1 VNNSVRVVP
10 NVPQLIYHASLIGQA
25 TGKNKGKIARML
37 AAKSALGL
45 RIDALSTWGVS
56 SEDTSNE
63 PTEEEKSQVGRDA
76 RLGIER
82 RLRALE
88 GKPLKSIKD
97 NANQT
102 ALGQN
107 KWEIKEARKY
117 NPDADGLTGDEP
129 AQAVKPAKVN
139 GTTPKKLVQEV
150 DSDAEME
157 DADAGADTS
166 DSDDS
171 DVKATPK
178 GGDSKAA
185 KKAEKEA
192 KKARKAE
199 RAAKRDAKE
208 AKKAAK
214 EAKKSVKDSKK
225 RKADDVD
232 GDAKKKKKKSKD

>member
-1 VNNSVRVVP
+1 
-10 NVPQLIYHASLIGQA
+10 
-25 TGKNKGKIARML
+25 ML

-56 SEDTSNE
+56 SEDTSDE

-88 GKPLKSIKD
+88 GKPLKSLKD
-97 NANQT
+97 NANAT
-102 ALGQN
+102 ALGQK
-107 KWEIKEARKY
+107 KWEVKEARKY

-129 AQAVKPAKVN
+129 AAAGKSKTAQVN

-150 DSDAEME
+150 DSDEEME
-157 DADAGADTS
+157 DADAVAEAS
-166 DSDDS
+166 DSDAEKA
-171 DVKATPK
+171 KATPK
-178 GGDSKAA
+178 DGDSKAA

-199 RAAKRDAKE
+199 RAAKREAKE

-214 EAKKSVKDSKK
+214 EAKNAAKDSKK

-232 GDAKKKKKKSKD
+232 GDSKRKKKKSKD